1 MPNYDE
7 CVTIHTTPK
16 NSVGVRAWP
25 CQLQEMIFFFRNPF
39 KDPWPD
45 QPLAIERRITAQRWC
60 HLICSTRSEKRP
72 PVIHEVPGRTAEQ
85 GMRGRRPTRVNVK
98 NMKRIE
104 TRHMILCLCLWKN
117 IYINMERLVNKGL
130 SDRRRDIML
139 KGALKWSFRKFQR
152 TRKYVGGTPGPN
164 KSIGSVE

>member
-1 MPNYDE
+1 MW
-7 CVTIHTTPK
+7 PK
-16 NSVGVRAWP
+16 ILWEFGLDPVNCKKWF
-25 CQLQEMIFFFRNPF
+25 FFFRNPL

-104 TRHMILCLCLWKN
+104 TRHMILCLWLWRN

-130 SDRRRDIML
+130 SDRRRNIML

-152 TRKYVGGTPGPN
+152 TRKYVGGTPSPN
-164 KSIGSVE
+164 KSIGSVGSKMSRL